1 MEKFRFYA
9 KDKNGEIGIEIVH
22 SGCAKK
28 FLVHY
33 PEYEGAETVFRTR
46 SCFAEMNDYQVA
58 MLLFAYNPE
67 EMKRFEEELRKF
79 IRENC
84 DHHTT
89 EYLLYEYGLD
99 AFKHMEEEDERKRP
113 KTECD

>member
-1 MEKFRFYA
+1 M
-9 KDKNGEIGIEIVH
+9 I
-22 SGCAKK
+22 
-28 FLVHY
+28 
-33 PEYEGAETVFRTR
+33 
-46 SCFAEMNDYQVA
+46 MQVA

-113 KTECD
+113 KTERD

>member
-9 KDKNGEIGIEIVH
+9 KERNGEIGIEIVH

-33 PEYEGAETVFRTR
+33 PEFEGTETRFRAR
-46 SCFAEMNDYQVA
+46 SNFAEMNDYQVA

-67 EMKRFEEELRKF
+67 ELKRFEEQFRKF
-79 IRENC
+79 IRKNC
-84 DHHTT
+84 DYHTT
-89 EYLLYEYGLD
+89 EFLLYEYGLD
-99 AFKHMEEEDERKRP
+99 AFREMEKQNE
-113 KTECD
+113 